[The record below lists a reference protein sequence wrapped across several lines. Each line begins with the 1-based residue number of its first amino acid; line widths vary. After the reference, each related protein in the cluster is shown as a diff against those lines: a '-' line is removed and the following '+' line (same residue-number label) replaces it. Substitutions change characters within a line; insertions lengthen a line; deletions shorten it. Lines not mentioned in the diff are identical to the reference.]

1 MGKKKKESFFWTSY
15 SDLMTSL
22 FFIMLVLF
30 IITIALLHREMVKIG
45 DEREDMRGQMIATQK
60 QLDKIKEIE
69 NATHTIDTNYFQFDE
84 QFKRHTLKNIT
95 VSFNEP
101 YQHDTIYIPKDV
113 RNTLAEAGEAIRQ
126 SMLWAQKNIPDA
138 KFLLIIEGQ
147 TSNDSYTENYELS
160 YKRALSLVKLWQNR
174 KIFFDD
180 RGGINNCELII
191 SGSGKDSK
199 FREQPDNRYN
209 TKNQRFVIHIIPKP
223 GEIK

>member
-1 MGKKKKESFFWTSY
+1 MKKNKKESFFWTSY

-22 FFIMLVLF
+22 FFIMLVLV

-45 DEREDMRGQMIATQK
+45 DEREEMRGQMIATQK
-60 QLDKIKEIE
+60 QLDKIIEIE

-84 QFKRHTLKNIT
+84 NFKRHTLKNIN

-113 RNTLAEAGEAIRQ
+113 RKTLVEAGEAIRQ
-126 SMLWAQKNIPDA
+126 SMLWAQNNIPDA

-147 TSNDSYTENYELS
+147 TSNDAYTENYELS

-174 KIFFDD
+174 KIYFDD
-180 RGGINNCELII
+180 RGGIYNCELII